1 MENCIFCRVAN
12 KQVPHFPIYEDDD
25 VLSFLDAFPTV
36 EGHTLVIPKKHFA
49 HLSNTPDEIR
59 IKMLKAVDKI
69 TPVLKEVT
77 ESTYIM
83 IMIAGIDIEHF
94 HIHLIPKKTDSPEAP
109 KPNMTS
115 AKFEKLR
122 AKIAIK
128 MPA

>member
-1 MENCIFCRVAN
+1 MDNCIFCKVAN
-12 KQVPHFPIYEDDD
+12 KLVPHFPVYEDGD
-25 VLSFLDAFPTV
+25 VLAFLDAFPTV
-36 EGHTLVIPKKHFA
+36 VGHTLVIPKQHFS

-69 TPVLKEVT
+69 IPVLKEVT
-77 ESTYIM
+77 ESSYIM

-94 HIHLIPKKTDSPEAP
+94 HIHLIPKHLDSPELP
-109 KPNMTS
+109 KPKMTPEE
-115 AKFEKLR
+115 FEKLR